1 MFLALA
7 HALALVLVP
16 AAPIDSGPTPY
27 WQQRVVYQIDA
38 RLDEASHTIGGTET
52 LRYVNQS
59 PDTLHRIAFHLYLNA
74 FRPGSRWS
82 AADAAEGV
90 HRFDRLKDPDYGYDR
105 VAGVTINGVAVT
117 PIWPLAPDSTIV
129 RFDLP
134 APLPPGDSLAVAMS
148 WSGRPSIPPR
158 RQGWRGRHYD
168 FAQWYPAVVVYDR
181 YGWEE
186 HALYPAGEFYGEFGD
201 FYVKLD
207 VPSDDVVGATG
218 VPVCGDPGWAG
229 ANRDPRHP
237 VETGGAALAVAA
249 PAGCTAKGTTLATS
263 NAPAP
268 GRKQL
273 LWVARD
279 VHRVALTMAPDY
291 RYEGGEWNGTLV
303 HVLYQP
309 GDDSTWGH
317 GVVVG
322 RTIATLQWLDT
333 IFGGYAW
340 PQMTVVHRIE
350 AGGGSEAPMMQMNA
364 SPTQGLNLHE
374 GGHSYLMGILAN
386 NEWRDGWMDEG
397 FTSFQ
402 TDWWGEAH
410 GHGDG
415 PARSLEVN
423 MLLLEL
429 NGDAQ
434 PVSLVS
440 EDYRDFDTYNEMI
453 YNRGELFFEELKRMV
468 GDETMLQILR
478 TYYARWKLHHVG
490 EQAFEQVAEEV
501 SHRDLRAF
509 FAQWL
514 HGVVLTDYAV
524 RGATRRRT
532 ASGWE
537 TMVQIRRN
545 APGQFP
551 ALLAVLGAH
560 DTAVTRIEGIARR
573 ESLTVETRS
582 EPRKVLLD
590 PLVDAHDWNMLD
602 NQKTL
607 GFSPLR
613 AVLGDEPT
621 EVYFD
626 TWFSSRARR
635 DARTVGLMPVAWYND
650 PGGVVAGARLREN
663 YLGQFDRLSATVT
676 WATGAGAVDT
686 LRRRDVGV
694 EISLTDPTW
703 WRLPRTT
710 ERMSLFRLEGRVGAS
725 MSLEHTQQAH
735 LGFGPVRS
743 TGASLAW
750 TATYDTRY
758 LEPALWD
765 NGGTLEGSLWTSY
778 ARTGAWSVNMRISA
792 SGGVMYARPGDGIT
806 TAERYDAQLYA
817 RPELELSVRHGLGR
831 AVSLGLRGYAAG
843 VFSADPVVAQR
854 RLYAAGADPYQQMA
868 NPFLRTVGSPLVLDD
883 CWCRWQTPGGGD
895 LRGFDETLSSDRLA
909 ALNAEVSD
917 AVLTFRGGVVRRVT
931 VAAFAD
937 AGVLGSRQWFGGAG
951 DSPVLA
957 LYPRTFF
964 ADAGVGL
971 RLEHR
976 IGTTTF
982 QTRIDVPLLV
992 STPAYAIARVQHQF
1006 APGRIVFAISP
1017 VIP

>member
-1 MFLALA
+1 ML
-7 HALALVLVP
+7 LALVLVA

-27 WQQRVVYQIDA
+27 WQQRVVYQIGA
-38 RLDEASHTIGGTET
+38 RLDESSHTIAGTET
-52 LRYVNQS
+52 LRYVNRS
-59 PDTLHRIAFHLYLNA
+59 PDTLHTISFHLYLNA

-90 HRFDRLKDPDYGYDR
+90 HRFDRLSDPDYGYNHVSD
-105 VAGVTINGVAVT
+105 VTIDGIAVT

-134 APLPPGDSLAVAMS
+134 APLVPGDSLTVAMS
-148 WSGRPSIPPR
+148 WSGRPSVPPR

-168 FAQWYPAVVVYDR
+168 LAQWYPAVVVYDR

-201 FYVKLD
+201 FFVRLD

-218 VPVCGDPGWAG
+218 VPVCGDPGWTA
-229 ANRDPRHP
+229 ANRDPAHP
-237 VETGGAALAVAA
+237 VVTGGEALAIAA
-249 PAGCTAKGTTLATS
+249 ANGCTAQGTSLVATDS
-263 NAPAP
+263 SAA

-279 VHRVALTMAPDY
+279 VHRFALTLSPDY

-317 GVVVG
+317 GIVVE
-322 RTIATLQWLDT
+322 RTITTLRWLAT
-333 IFGGYAW
+333 IFGPYAW

-350 AGGGSEAPMMQMNA
+350 NGGGSEAPMMQMNA

-386 NEWRDGWMDEG
+386 NEWRNGWMDEG

-402 TDWWGEAH
+402 TDWWSEAR
-410 GHGDG
+410 GQGDG
-415 PARSLEVN
+415 PARSLEAQ

-440 EDYRDFDTYNEMI
+440 EDYRDFNTYNEMI
-453 YNRGELFFEELKRMV
+453 YNRGELFFQELKRMV
-468 GDETMLQILR
+468 GDETMLRILR
-478 TYYARWKLHHVG
+478 TYYARWKLHHVD
-490 EQAFEQVAEEV
+490 EQTFESVAEEV
-501 SHRDLRAF
+501 SHRDLSAF

-524 RGATRRRT
+524 RGAKRRRT
-532 ASGWE
+532 ATGWE
-537 TMVQIRRN
+537 TTVQVERK

-551 ALLAVLGAH
+551 AMLAVLGAH
-560 DTAVTRIEGIARR
+560 DTAVTRIAGIARR
-573 ESLTVETRS
+573 ESLTVATRS

-590 PLVDAHDWNMLD
+590 PLTCSHDWDMLN
-602 NQKTL
+602 NQRTL

-621 EVYFD
+621 AWYFD
-626 TWFSSRARR
+626 TWFSARARR
-635 DARTVGLMPVAWYND
+635 DARTVGLTPVVWYDD
-650 PGGVVAGARLREN
+650 PAGVVAGVHLREN
-663 YLGQFDRLSATVT
+663 YLGQFDRLAATVT
-676 WATGAGAVDT
+676 YGTGAGAVDS
-686 LRRRDVGV
+686 LRRREFGVDV
-694 EISLTDPTW
+694 SLQDPTW
-703 WRLPRTT
+703 WRVAHGTT
-710 ERMSLFRLEGRVGAS
+710 RLAAFRVEGRAGAAV
-725 MSLEHTQQAH
+725 SLEHSHQAH

-758 LEPALWD
+758 LDPALWD
-765 NGGTLEGSLWTSY
+765 DGGTLEGRLWTGY
-778 ARTGAWSVNMRISA
+778 ARAGAWSVDVRLSA
-792 SGGVMYARPGDGIT
+792 AGGVMYARPGDGIT
-806 TAERYDAQLYA
+806 TAQRYDGQLYA
-817 RPELELSVRHGLGR
+817 RPELELSVRHDLGH
-831 AVSLGLRGYAAG
+831 SLSIGMRGYAAG
-843 VFSADPVVAQR
+843 VFSADPVIAQR
-854 RLYAAGADPYQQMA
+854 RLYAAGADPYQQMD
-868 NPFLRTVGSPLVLDD
+868 NPFLRTVGAPLGLTD

-895 LRGFDETLSSDRLA
+895 LRGFDQTLSSDRLA
-909 ALNAEVSD
+909 AFNAELSD
-917 AVLTFRGGVVRRVT
+917 AVLAFRGGVVRRVT
-931 VAAFAD
+931 VALFAD
-937 AGVLGSRQWFGGAG
+937 AGVLGRRQWFGGAG

-957 LYPRTFF
+957 LYPRTVF
-964 ADAGVGL
+964 ADAGFGV

-976 IGTTTF
+976 IGRTTF
-982 QTRIDVPLLV
+982 ETRIDVPLLV
-992 STPAYAIARVQHQF
+992 STPAYAIARVHHQF
-1006 APGRIVFAISP
+1006 APGRVVFAVSP